1 MGRNHAIFP
10 AAIQLPTAGTFVL
23 DSEGYER
30 RREGVG
36 MSRFVDLV
44 VVEGPDEGMRF
55 TIEAGSFR
63 VLGRSEDDA
72 EMTQQLTP
80 EGDRQLN
87 PDQVAVVETLLAK
100 GDQTR
105 VRAGAGRRGADVL
118 LNDTAVS
125 RTHAMVFV
133 DDAHISVADLM
144 STNGTK
150 VNDRQ
155 VQDVDLA
162 EGDRLQ
168 VGKTHLEIRK
178 G

>member
-1 MGRNHAIFP
+1 
-10 AAIQLPTAGTFVL
+10 
-23 DSEGYER
+23 
-30 RREGVG
+30 

-44 VVEGPDEGMRF
+44 VVEGPDLGMRY
-55 TIEAGSFR
+55 TIEEGSFR
-63 VLGRSEDDA
+63 VLGRSEDDN

-100 GDQTR
+100 GPQTQVR
-105 VRAGAGRRGADVL
+105 VGTSRRGADVL

-133 DDAHISVADLM
+133 DRGHISVADLM

-150 VNDRQ
+150 VNQGQ
-155 VQDVDLA
+155 VQDVDLK
-162 EGDRLQ
+162 EGDRVQL
-168 VGKTHLEIRK
+168 GKTHLEVQR